1 MSSNQSM
8 KTWQVLL
15 GGIFV
20 GALIML
26 LTVSFV
32 LTTNSTTKDTP
43 LSAQSSD
50 EPLYWVAP
58 MDANYRRD
66 GPGKSPMG
74 MDLVPVYA
82 DDIEGDSPGT
92 VKIDPVVVNNI
103 GVKTTQIVD
112 RPKTQTIKA
121 FGKVHYAQDR
131 VLHVHPRIEGWVERL
146 YARTVGEYI
155 EKGAPLY
162 ALYSPELVNAQEELI
177 IALNQNNRNLIRAA
191 KSRLAALEMPNKL
204 IEQVVKDKQV
214 LREVT
219 FFAQQSGFV
228 TELKIQEGFF
238 VKPIDTMLAISP
250 LEKVWVIADVFAKH
264 ASKIEVGQPATIESD
279 YLAGDIITSQVEYIY
294 PNLAPQKNTLQV
306 RFLLDNPDF
315 ILKPQMFVNV
325 AIQTG
330 NNMDV
335 STNTALMVLKDAV
348 IQTGEQDRV
357 VLALGEGKFK
367 SVEVQLGNY
376 FDEYLEVLD
385 GLLEGDRVVSSAQF
399 LLDSES
405 SIHSDFKRME
415 APENNDGMQVPSMQ
429 MDTEDNDETLSAWTN
444 AVINDLMADERMLNL
459 SHGPLDAFNMMGM
472 TMNFMV
478 ADSIDM
484 STLQAGAS
492 LHIHVIRNDSG
503 MFEVIELHVLDEA
516 VDVDMNHEM
525 GDHS

>member
-8 KTWQVLL
+8 KIWQVLL
-15 GGIFV
+15 GGIFA
-20 GALIML
+20 GALLMFL
-26 LTVSFV
+26 MVSFV
-32 LTTNSTTKDTP
+32 LPPDSTTKDTA
-43 LSAQSSD
+43 LNAQNSD

-82 DDIEGDSPGT
+82 DDIEDDSPGT

-103 GVKTTQIVD
+103 GVKTTLVVA
-112 RPKTQTIKA
+112 RPKTQTINA

-146 YARTVGEYI
+146 YTRTVGEYI

-204 IEQVVKDKQV
+204 IEQVAKDKQV
-214 LREVT
+214 LREVI

-250 LEKVWVIADVFAKH
+250 LEKVWVIADVFAKD
-264 ASKIEVGQPATIESD
+264 ASKIEVGQPATIQSD
-279 YLAGDIITSQVEYIY
+279 FFAGDIITSQVDYIY
-294 PNLAPQKNTLQV
+294 PNLNPQKNTLQV

-315 ILKPQMFVNV
+315 TLKPQMFVNM

-330 NNMDV
+330 NDTDDV
-335 STNTALMVLKDAV
+335 NNTALMVLKDAV

-357 VLALGEGKFK
+357 VLVLGEGKFK

-376 FDEYLEVLD
+376 FGEYLEVLS

-405 SIHSDFKRME
+405 SISSDFKRME

-429 MDTEDNDETLSAWTN
+429 MNTEDNDETLSAWTN
-444 AVINDLMADERMLNL
+444 AVINEVMADERMLNL

-484 STLQAGAS
+484 SSLEEGVS
-492 LHIHVIRNDSG
+492 LHIHVFRNDSG